1 MDPNIHSSTIYNS
14 QGMKTTQVLVPEFQ
28 EQGRK
33 DAWVEKRGILD
44 DETILY
50 NSIIVEIWNYV
61 FIKRQKIYGIKH
73 KLWTLAYNYMSKWV
87 H

>member
-14 QGMKTTQVLVPEFQ
+14 QGMKTTQVLVPAFQ

-61 FIKRQKIYGIKH
+61 FIKRQKIYGIKQ
-73 KLWTLAYNYMSKWV
+73 KLWTLANNYMSKWV